1 MRLDKFLVHS
11 GILSRREAAKAVRAG
26 KVACDGVT
34 ARSPDMQ
41 IDPEKTRVEYN
52 KQTVEYSEYTY
63 IMLNKPSG
71 YVSATDDPR
80 EKTVLELLP
89 ENLRRRGLFPCGR
102 LDKNTVGLLI
112 LTNDGETAHKN
123 LSPKWHAEKEYV
135 FECRDD
141 IGDITEMEKGVT
153 LDGGYTTLPCKIR
166 LENERRGVITLC
178 EGKYHQIKRMFETT
192 GNKITYL
199 ERISFAGIALDARL
213 SRGEWRYLD
222 EEETEKL
229 KTVSNIKT
237 DVNIR

>member
-11 GILSRREAAKAVRAG
+11 GLLSRREAAKAVRAG
-26 KVACDGVT
+26 KITCDGVT

-63 IMLNKPSG
+63 IMLNKPAG

-102 LDKNTVGLLI
+102 LDKNTLGLLI

-123 LSPKWHAEKEYV
+123 LSPKKHAEKEYI
-135 FECRDD
+135 FECRDN

-153 LDGGYTTLPCKIR
+153 LGGGYTTLPCKIR

-178 EGKYHQIKRMFETT
+178 EGKYHQIKRMFEAM

-199 ERISFAGIALDARL
+199 ERISFAGIALDPRL
-213 SRGEWRYLD
+213 SRGKWRYLD

-229 KTVSNIKT
+229 KK
-237 DVNIR
+237 R